1 MKISFYFLAVLLLPL
16 SLAAVNSGRVHLHG
30 SVNLNDAKIESG
42 GKGRYLKFPKQPEL
56 NGKVVTFDL
65 TAREGVWEF
74 RKISFVPE
82 RDGIVSVQF
91 FSLSSKGKQL
101 IYGTFFDN
109 IALNGTLL
117 PNGDLEQGNQGWKI
131 RSYPGGE
138 KFPARITSDRGIVK
152 FGKQCLLTSADSR
165 AVFTISVKGGVP
177 AELTFQHRFAGPLH
191 AGKDVAPVDLRPY
204 ANRGFA
210 DEKAGDGKG
219 GWSDQGPEEDLHGID
234 PALVSFGGME
244 FTLIDPAS
252 NGGKSVL
259 TFDSRFCRTS
269 LKEVKIPFRK
279 PYPRQKFFYL
289 LHTSCWTPKKG
300 TAIGSIRFH
309 FADGLN
315 SEYEIV
321 AGRDVLDWI
330 AISGGPNAKKVCEFP
345 VKQNRKGGFFLSRF
359 TLPGKEIAAV
369 TLSTKGNSV
378 WIVGAGSFASRE
390 VAIGMNEF
398 KPDATWKV
406 SDFPDLQV
414 VKGSAIDL
422 DRFLAPGPA
431 GKYGR
436 VRFSPGGGLEFEKL
450 PGVEQRF
457 FGFAEWGCDRLFRIG
472 ERMKIK
478 RDRGKDVPLF
488 CSLMRRQGYNAL
500 RIGVIPDN
508 RKSGDELEYQAKW
521 LDFMDYLVAE
531 GKKQGIYFYV
541 NLDYGSL
548 GKRYWTSQDRLE
560 GRFRFIIGD
569 PLVRNAWKRL
579 AERLL
584 NHVNPY
590 TGIAWKEEPAVLC
603 MEFSNELELGIHY
616 YARLPKE
623 LKQGLLERWH
633 AFLERKYGSF
643 AEVKKAWGGQTETKT
658 IGELTEPQQYWVNN
672 QENRDWN
679 EFLFQCLSDLQ
690 KWCSLEIRKM
700 GYPGL
705 VTQYN
710 CGKQIRHSGLRA
722 ECSDAVSINTYFNH
736 PRGGWGEAGTQY
748 VQNSSIELAVPHF
761 LTASASRLADRPIL
775 VTEQNH
781 CYANRYQYE
790 NALTFPAYA
799 ALQNFGGVFV
809 HQGAVWLDRNPELI
823 YNPPK
828 GPDAFRVYDSPLHRA
843 NEFLGACLFGRGD
856 VRKSQ
861 NRIELAY
868 NRAYLRD
875 CPPECAVNSEQSKL
889 SLLTGFGLRVTD
901 IPFQSASAFR
911 IRQTPSCLTLAPV
924 GGSQAKMELFF
935 SEVGSADK
943 NTFSLKKTV
952 DYLKA
957 RHILPSGNRSN
968 PDARIFES
976 DTGELLLNQGSCS
989 MSVSTPMTE
998 GAAQLAG
1005 NTAHFKVLEILSR
1018 GVNSTIALT
1027 SVDGRKLTESGR
1039 MVLAVVTEQAA
1050 SGMRMT
1056 SDRVTVLDPGH
1067 FPVLIRTGRFRIGL
1081 NLAEGEYRLYPLS
1094 VNGIRRAPLP
1104 LKREGKR
1111 WIAEID
1117 TAALPNGATP
1127 FFEIVK

>member
-1 MKISFYFLAVLLLPL
+1 MKISFYFLAALLLPL

-30 SVNLNDAKIESG
+30 SVILNDAKIESG

-82 RDGIVSVQF
+82 KDGIVSVQF

-117 PNGDLEQGNQGWKI
+117 PNGDLEQGNQGWKV
-131 RSYPGGE
+131 RTYPGGE
-138 KFPARITSDRGIVK
+138 RFPARTVSDRGIVK

-165 AVFTISVKGGVP
+165 AVFTVKVKGGVP
-177 AELTFQHRFAGPLH
+177 TELTFQHRFAGPLH

-204 ANRGFA
+204 ANRDFA

-269 LKEVKIPFRK
+269 LKEVRIPFRK

-289 LHTSCWTPKKG
+289 LHTSCWTPKRG
-300 TAIGSIRFH
+300 TPIGSIRFH

-315 SEYEIV
+315 AEYELV

-330 AISGGPNAKKVCEFP
+330 AITGGPNAKKVCEIP

-359 TLPGKEIAAV
+359 RLPGKEVAAV

-378 WIVGAGSFASRE
+378 WIVGAASFASRE
-390 VAIGMNEF
+390 ISIGMNEF
-398 KPDATWKV
+398 KPDAAWKV

-478 RDRGKDVPLF
+478 RDRSKDVPLF

-569 PLVRNAWKRL
+569 PAVRGAW
-579 AERLL
+579 
-584 NHVNPY
+584 
-590 TGIAWKEEPAVLC
+590 IVL
-603 MEFSNELELGIHY
+603 
-616 YARLPKE
+616 
-623 LKQGLLERWH
+623 
-633 AFLERKYGSF
+633 
-643 AEVKKAWGGQTETKT
+643 
-658 IGELTEPQQYWVNN
+658 
-672 QENRDWN
+672 
-679 EFLFQCLSDLQ
+679 
-690 KWCSLEIRKM
+690 
-700 GYPGL
+700 
-705 VTQYN
+705 
-710 CGKQIRHSGLRA
+710 
-722 ECSDAVSINTYFNH
+722 
-736 PRGGWGEAGTQY
+736 
-748 VQNSSIELAVPHF
+748 
-761 LTASASRLADRPIL
+761 
-775 VTEQNH
+775 
-781 CYANRYQYE
+781 
-790 NALTFPAYA
+790 
-799 ALQNFGGVFV
+799 
-809 HQGAVWLDRNPELI
+809 
-823 YNPPK
+823 
-828 GPDAFRVYDSPLHRA
+828 
-843 NEFLGACLFGRGD
+843 
-856 VRKSQ
+856 
-861 NRIELAY
+861 
-868 NRAYLRD
+868 
-875 CPPECAVNSEQSKL
+875 
-889 SLLTGFGLRVTD
+889 
-901 IPFQSASAFR
+901 
-911 IRQTPSCLTLAPV
+911 
-924 GGSQAKMELFF
+924 
-935 SEVGSADK
+935 
-943 NTFSLKKTV
+943 
-952 DYLKA
+952 
-957 RHILPSGNRSN
+957 
-968 PDARIFES
+968 
-976 DTGELLLNQGSCS
+976 
-989 MSVSTPMTE
+989 
-998 GAAQLAG
+998 
-1005 NTAHFKVLEILSR
+1005 
-1018 GVNSTIALT
+1018 
-1027 SVDGRKLTESGR
+1027 
-1039 MVLAVVTEQAA
+1039 
-1050 SGMRMT
+1050 
-1056 SDRVTVLDPGH
+1056 
-1067 FPVLIRTGRFRIGL
+1067 
-1081 NLAEGEYRLYPLS
+1081 
-1094 VNGIRRAPLP
+1094 
-1104 LKREGKR
+1104 
-1111 WIAEID
+1111 
-1117 TAALPNGATP
+1117 
-1127 FFEIVK
+1127 